1 MKRIVVCDDNNTHRD
16 LLKDMLAI
24 YFSEIQEPID
34 IREYESGDAL
44 VAEAKEEYLKM
55 DLLFL
60 DIHMEGIDGIE
71 TARQLR
77 RIGWRIPIIFLTES
91 PEYAVESYEVQAA
104 GYLVK
109 PYSEEQL
116 KETLERIF
124 KIHLKRR
131 IPIKSKRQQRYP
143 YVDDIIYIES
153 DKHQVTVHL
162 VDGSEIRT
170 TEKLGDMEAKIR
182 DPRFLRCNQSYLVN
196 MDYIAD
202 VEEDFILS
210 DQTRIPIRVR
220 GRKEMLDTYNAYFM
234 EKFSRQNGV
243 TEE

>member
-16 LLKDMLAI
+16 LLKDMLDI

-116 KETLERIF
+116 KETLE
-124 KIHLKRR
+124 
-131 IPIKSKRQQRYP
+131 PIKSKRQQRYP
-143 YVDDIIYIES
+143 YVDDIIYSES

>member
-124 KIHLKRR
+124 KIHLK
-131 IPIKSKRQQRYP
+131 
-143 YVDDIIYIES
+143 
-153 DKHQVTVHL
+153 
-162 VDGSEIRT
+162 
-170 TEKLGDMEAKIR
+170 
-182 DPRFLRCNQSYLVN
+182 
-196 MDYIAD
+196 
-202 VEEDFILS
+202 
-210 DQTRIPIRVR
+210 
-220 GRKEMLDTYNAYFM
+220 
-234 EKFSRQNGV
+234 
-243 TEE
+243 